1 MKCPKCGYPVLPKF
15 TKCPHCGESLI
26 KEDNN
31 TNLPD
36 ANDFSIV
43 KGRAIW
49 NVQKGEIAHLIK
61 ETELIN
67 TDGLKGVI
75 VQEGCSAI
83 VFMNGIITSIMQAG
97 IYSFPTKEPTS
108 AIRPVVPSEP
118 KVEDKP
124 NDLTGFTNGASA
136 IGRGIRNFLFGK
148 KKDENPEQHVKRV
161 ERTKEKISKL
171 PDLKTCRIYIVSNRL
186 FNLFFD
192 LQVDEE
198 GNYDFAPFV
207 IATKTV
213 DAKIALSLQMQV
225 TNMNEFVGNYL
236 TDQQSVST
244 VLFQQQL
251 RTCVKNTL
259 TQLLRNLDYQQD
271 GLPEPIVNNL
281 KNRIKS
287 ACNEQLYGIEVNK
300 VLDIT
305 DESEDFN
312 RFRSAEHDLFVN
324 EKELDYLT
332 RSNEFRNRIEQ
343 EKNKQEANQ
352 AANAESLRQ
361 TLQSINKDKLLSE
374 DEMEQFV
381 MMMDSQKRLREAK
394 TKQEEYEALS
404 DMKKSRLVK
413 EEDIAALENVL
424 AQNKVSRDSIVDLM
438 RAQAEQDLALNK
450 QIAEFKL
457 SDNKKDHD
465 IANELKD
472 ALHKGKLAS
481 TQLDTKRIIDAY
493 QDERRKKED
502 DYTFAQQQRKDDYQF
517 QQEQKL
523 EDSSFNRQKRQNDW
537 EFSNQQRQS
546 DWEFNNQQRQQDADF
561 KSRVQNEDYDFQK
574 QQRQQD
580 ADFKSRVQNED
591 YDFQKQQRQQD
602 ADFKSRVQN
611 EDYDF
616 QKQQRQQDADF
627 KSRVQNEDYD
637 FQKQQRQQDAD
648 FKSRVQNE
656 DYDFQKQQRQ
666 QDADFKSRV
675 QNEDYDFQKQ
685 QRQDD
690 REFNNQQ
697 RQSDWEFNNQQRQQD
712 ADFKSR
718 VQNEDYDFQKQQRQD
733 NRDFLKQ
740 QRDFQGKVQNDDYE
754 FLKKQR
760 LDEHQFEQDKRKFQ
774 SRVQNEDYD
783 FQKMQREQALKE
795 EQNQAD
801 FMRQRQNKFDDLDVL
816 ERKAAIAQRNMKAMK
831 EAELAE
837 LQEKNRSAETM
848 QSMNLN
854 VEMNRDNLFA
864 NMTAEQIRAAQLS
877 HLSSDAQ
884 AEMAKSYSSE
894 KENELRAQQQAEQKA
909 LYEQMMQN
917 QMAQN
922 SQNQEMMMKMAQMMQ
937 QGMTGMGQQQ
947 MAAQQQRYDD
957 QVAMKQEYRENAMR
971 QQQRTD
977 HTQDSALD
985 NIGRVSTAAAS
996 NMNAYGGRNQQYQQ
1010 PSQPQQPAART
1021 RTCPSCGAEIDADET
1036 FCPECGSRV

>member
-67 TDGLKGVI
+67 TDSLKGVI

-97 IYSFPTKEPTS
+97 IYSFPTKEPTPT
-108 AIRPVVPSEP
+108 IRSVVPSEP
-118 KVEDKP
+118 KVEDEP
-124 NDLTGFTNGASA
+124 NDFTGFGNGASA
-136 IGRGIRNFLFGK
+136 IGRGIRNFLFSK
-148 KKDENPEQHVKRV
+148 KKDEKPEQHEKRV
-161 ERTKEKISKL
+161 DRTKEKINKL

-251 RTCVKNTL
+251 RTCVKSTL
-259 TQLLRNLDYQQD
+259 TQLLRNLDYQQE
-271 GLPEPIVNNL
+271 GLPEPIINNL

-287 ACNEQLYGIEVNK
+287 ACNEQLYGIEVTK

-312 RFRSAEHDLFVN
+312 RFRSTEHDLFVN

-332 RSNEFRNRIEQ
+332 RSNEFRNRLEQ
-343 EKNKQEANQ
+343 EKNKQETNQ

-493 QDERRKKED
+493 QDERRKMED

-574 QQRQQD
+574 QQRQD
-580 ADFKSRVQNED
+580 E
-591 YDFQKQQRQQD
+591 
-602 ADFKSRVQN
+602 
-611 EDYDF
+611 
-616 QKQQRQQDADF
+616 
-627 KSRVQNEDYD
+627 
-637 FQKQQRQQDAD
+637 
-648 FKSRVQNE
+648 
-656 DYDFQKQQRQ
+656 
-666 QDADFKSRV
+666 
-675 QNEDYDFQKQ
+675 
-685 QRQDD
+685 

-733 NRDFLKQ
+733 ERDFLKQ

-848 QSMNLN
+848 QSMKLN

-877 HLSSDAQ
+877 HLSSEAQ

-937 QGMTGMGQQQ
+937 QGMMGMGQQQ

-1021 RTCPSCGAEIDADET
+1021 KTCPSCGAEIDADET

>member
-97 IYSFPTKEPTS
+97 IYSFPTKEPTP

-124 NDLTGFTNGASA
+124 NDFTGFANGASA

-171 PDLKTCRIYIVSNRL
+171 PDFKTCRIYIVSNRL

-213 DAKIALSLQMQV
+213 DAKIAVSLQMQV
-225 TNMNEFVGNYL
+225 TNMNEFVDNYL

-251 RTCVKNTL
+251 RTCIKSTL
-259 TQLLRNLDYQQD
+259 AQLLRNLDYQQD

-287 ACNEQLYGIEVNK
+287 ACNEQLYGIEVTK

-332 RSNEFRNRIEQ
+332 RSNEFRNRLEQ

-413 EEDIAALENVL
+413 EEDIATLENVL

-616 QKQQRQQDADF
+616 QKQQRQD
-627 KSRVQNEDYD
+627 E
-637 FQKQQRQQDAD
+637 
-648 FKSRVQNE
+648 
-656 DYDFQKQQRQ
+656 
-666 QDADFKSRV
+666 
-675 QNEDYDFQKQ
+675 
-685 QRQDD
+685 
-690 REFNNQQ
+690 
-697 RQSDWEFNNQQRQQD
+697 
-712 ADFKSR
+712 
-718 VQNEDYDFQKQQRQD
+718 
-733 NRDFLKQ
+733 RDFLKQ

-877 HLSSDAQ
+877 HLSSEAQ

-937 QGMTGMGQQQ
+937 QGMMGMGQQQ

-1021 RTCPSCGAEIDADET
+1021 KTCPSCGAEIDADET

>member
-97 IYSFPTKEPTS
+97 IYSFPTKEPTP

-124 NDLTGFTNGASA
+124 NDFTGFANGASA

-171 PDLKTCRIYIVSNRL
+171 PDFKTCRIYIVSNRL

-213 DAKIALSLQMQV
+213 DAKIAISLQMQV
-225 TNMNEFVGNYL
+225 TNMNEFVDNYL
-236 TDQQSVST
+236 TDQQSVNT

-251 RTCVKNTL
+251 RTCIKSTL
-259 TQLLRNLDYQQD
+259 AQLLRNLDYQQD

-287 ACNEQLYGIEVNK
+287 ACNEQLYGIEVTK

-332 RSNEFRNRIEQ
+332 RSNEFRNRLEQ

-616 QKQQRQQDADF
+616 QKQQRQD
-627 KSRVQNEDYD
+627 E
-637 FQKQQRQQDAD
+637 
-648 FKSRVQNE
+648 
-656 DYDFQKQQRQ
+656 
-666 QDADFKSRV
+666 
-675 QNEDYDFQKQ
+675 
-685 QRQDD
+685 
-690 REFNNQQ
+690 
-697 RQSDWEFNNQQRQQD
+697 
-712 ADFKSR
+712 
-718 VQNEDYDFQKQQRQD
+718 
-733 NRDFLKQ
+733 RDFLKQ

-877 HLSSDAQ
+877 HLSSEAQ

-937 QGMTGMGQQQ
+937 QGMMGMGQQQ

-1021 RTCPSCGAEIDADET
+1021 KTCPSCGAEIDADET

>member
-1 MKCPKCGYPVLPKF
+1 MKCPICGYPVLPKF
-15 TKCPHCGESLI
+15 TKCPHCGESLV

-75 VQEGCSAI
+75 VQEGCTAI

-97 IYSFPTKEPTS
+97 IYSFPTKEPTP

-118 KVEDKP
+118 KAGDRT
-124 NDLTGFTNGASA
+124 NDFTGFANGESA

-148 KKDENPEQHVKRV
+148 KKDEKPEQHEKRV
-161 ERTKEKISKL
+161 EHTKEKINKL

-244 VLFQQQL
+244 ILFQQQL
-251 RTCVKNTL
+251 RTCIKSTL

-271 GLPEPIVNNL
+271 GLPEPIINNL

-287 ACNEQLYGIEVNK
+287 ACNEQLYGIEVTK

-574 QQRQQD
+574 QQRQD
-580 ADFKSRVQNED
+580 E
-591 YDFQKQQRQQD
+591 
-602 ADFKSRVQN
+602 
-611 EDYDF
+611 
-616 QKQQRQQDADF
+616 
-627 KSRVQNEDYD
+627 
-637 FQKQQRQQDAD
+637 
-648 FKSRVQNE
+648 
-656 DYDFQKQQRQ
+656 
-666 QDADFKSRV
+666 
-675 QNEDYDFQKQ
+675 
-685 QRQDD
+685 
-690 REFNNQQ
+690 
-697 RQSDWEFNNQQRQQD
+697 
-712 ADFKSR
+712 
-718 VQNEDYDFQKQQRQD
+718 
-733 NRDFLKQ
+733 RDFLKQ

-937 QGMTGMGQQQ
+937 QGMMGMGQQQ

-957 QVAMKQEYRENAMR
+957 QVAMKQEYHENAMR

-1021 RTCPSCGAEIDADET
+1021 KTCPSCGAEIDADET

>member
-31 TNLPD
+31 TNLHD
-36 ANDFSIV
+36 TNDFSIV
-43 KGRAIW
+43 NGRAIW

-75 VQEGCSAI
+75 VQEGCTAI
-83 VFMNGIITSIMQAG
+83 VFMNGIITSIMQADV
-97 IYSFPTKEPTS
+97 YTFSENETS
-108 AIRPVVPSEP
+108 PSARSGDVNIAKTENQTALS
-118 KVEDKP
+118 K
-124 NDLTGFTNGASA
+124 GFLSEASA
-136 IGRGIRNFLFGK
+136 LGRGISKFIFGK
-148 KKDENPEQHVKRV
+148 KKEEKTEQHEKRV
-161 ERTKEKISKL
+161 ERTKEKINKL

-251 RTCVKNTL
+251 RTCVKSTL
-259 TQLLRNLDYQQD
+259 TQLLRNLDYQQE
-271 GLPEPIVNNL
+271 GLPEPIINNL

-287 ACNEQLYGIEVNK
+287 ACNEQLYGIEVTK

-312 RFRSAEHDLFVN
+312 RFRSTEHDLFVN

-332 RSNEFRNRIEQ
+332 RSNEFRNRLEQ
-343 EKNKQEANQ
+343 EKNKQETNQ

-493 QDERRKKED
+493 QDERRKMED

-523 EDSSFNRQKRQNDW
+523 EDSSFNRQKRQSDW

-591 YDFQKQQRQQD
+591 YDFQKQQRQD
-602 ADFKSRVQN
+602 
-611 EDYDF
+611 E
-616 QKQQRQQDADF
+616 
-627 KSRVQNEDYD
+627 
-637 FQKQQRQQDAD
+637 
-648 FKSRVQNE
+648 
-656 DYDFQKQQRQ
+656 
-666 QDADFKSRV
+666 
-675 QNEDYDFQKQ
+675 
-685 QRQDD
+685 
-690 REFNNQQ
+690 
-697 RQSDWEFNNQQRQQD
+697 
-712 ADFKSR
+712 
-718 VQNEDYDFQKQQRQD
+718 
-733 NRDFLKQ
+733 RDFLKQ
-740 QRDFQGKVQNDDYE
+740 QRDFQRKVQNEDYE

-801 FMRQRQNKFDDLDVL
+801 FMRQRQNKFDDLDAL

-937 QGMTGMGQQQ
+937 QGMMGMGQQQ

-1021 RTCPSCGAEIDADET
+1021 KTCPSCGAEIDADET

>member
-75 VQEGCSAI
+75 VQEGCTAI

-97 IYSFPTKEPTS
+97 IYSFPTKEPTP

-118 KVEDKP
+118 KAGDRT
-124 NDLTGFTNGASA
+124 NDFTGFANGESA

-148 KKDENPEQHVKRV
+148 KKDEKPEQHEKRV
-161 ERTKEKISKL
+161 ERTKEKINKL

-251 RTCVKNTL
+251 RTCIKSTL

-271 GLPEPIVNNL
+271 GLPEPIINNL

-287 ACNEQLYGIEVNK
+287 ACNEQLYGIEVTK

-332 RSNEFRNRIEQ
+332 RSNEFRNRLEQ

-580 ADFKSRVQNED
+580 ADFN
-591 YDFQKQQRQQD
+591 
-602 ADFKSRVQN
+602 
-611 EDYDF
+611 
-616 QKQQRQQDADF
+616 
-627 KSRVQNEDYD
+627 
-637 FQKQQRQQDAD
+637 
-648 FKSRVQNE
+648 
-656 DYDFQKQQRQ
+656 
-666 QDADFKSRV
+666 SRV

-733 NRDFLKQ
+733 ERDFLKQ

-877 HLSSDAQ
+877 HLSSEAQ

-937 QGMTGMGQQQ
+937 QGMMGMGQQQ

-1021 RTCPSCGAEIDADET
+1021 KTCPSCGAEIDADET

>member
-97 IYSFPTKEPTS
+97 IYSFPTKEPTP

-124 NDLTGFTNGASA
+124 NDFTGFANGASA

-171 PDLKTCRIYIVSNRL
+171 PDFKTCRIYIVSNRL

-213 DAKIALSLQMQV
+213 DAKIAISLQMQV
-225 TNMNEFVGNYL
+225 TNMNEFVDNYL

-287 ACNEQLYGIEVNK
+287 ACNEQLYGIEVTK

-332 RSNEFRNRIEQ
+332 RSNEFRNRLEQ

-413 EEDIAALENVL
+413 EEDIATLENVL

-472 ALHKGKLAS
+472 ALHKDKLAS

-574 QQRQQD
+574 QQRQD
-580 ADFKSRVQNED
+580 E
-591 YDFQKQQRQQD
+591 
-602 ADFKSRVQN
+602 
-611 EDYDF
+611 
-616 QKQQRQQDADF
+616 
-627 KSRVQNEDYD
+627 
-637 FQKQQRQQDAD
+637 
-648 FKSRVQNE
+648 
-656 DYDFQKQQRQ
+656 
-666 QDADFKSRV
+666 
-675 QNEDYDFQKQ
+675 
-685 QRQDD
+685 
-690 REFNNQQ
+690 
-697 RQSDWEFNNQQRQQD
+697 
-712 ADFKSR
+712 
-718 VQNEDYDFQKQQRQD
+718 
-733 NRDFLKQ
+733 RDFLKQ

-877 HLSSDAQ
+877 HLSSEAQ

-937 QGMTGMGQQQ
+937 QGMMGMGQQQ

-1021 RTCPSCGAEIDADET
+1021 KTCPSCGAEIDADET

>member
-67 TDGLKGVI
+67 TDSLKGVI

-97 IYSFPTKEPTS
+97 IYSFPTKEPTP
-108 AIRPVVPSEP
+108 AIRSVVPSEP
-118 KVEDKP
+118 KVEDEP
-124 NDLTGFTNGASA
+124 NDFTGFGNGASA
-136 IGRGIRNFLFGK
+136 IGRGIRNFLFSK
-148 KKDENPEQHVKRV
+148 KKDEKPEQHEKRV
-161 ERTKEKISKL
+161 DRTKEKINKL

-213 DAKIALSLQMQV
+213 DAKIAVSLQMQV

-251 RTCVKNTL
+251 RTCIKSTL

-287 ACNEQLYGIEVNK
+287 ACNEQLYGIEVTK

-465 IANELKD
+465 RANELKD

-537 EFSNQQRQS
+537 EFSNQQRQ
-546 DWEFNNQQRQQDADF
+546 QDADF
-561 KSRVQNEDYDFQK
+561 KSRVQNEDYDFQM
-574 QQRQQD
+574 
-580 ADFKSRVQNED
+580 
-591 YDFQKQQRQQD
+591 
-602 ADFKSRVQN
+602 
-611 EDYDF
+611 
-616 QKQQRQQDADF
+616 
-627 KSRVQNEDYD
+627 
-637 FQKQQRQQDAD
+637 
-648 FKSRVQNE
+648 
-656 DYDFQKQQRQ
+656 QQRQ

-685 QRQDD
+685 QRQD
-690 REFNNQQ
+690 E
-697 RQSDWEFNNQQRQQD
+697 
-712 ADFKSR
+712 
-718 VQNEDYDFQKQQRQD
+718 
-733 NRDFLKQ
+733 RDFLKQ

-877 HLSSDAQ
+877 HLSSEAQ

-937 QGMTGMGQQQ
+937 QGMMGMGQQQ

-1021 RTCPSCGAEIDADET
+1021 KTCPSCGAEIDADET

>member
-15 TKCPHCGESLI
+15 TKCPHCGESLS

-43 KGRAIW
+43 NGRAIW

-67 TDGLKGVI
+67 TDGLKGVF
-75 VQEGCSAI
+75 VQEGCTAI
-83 VFMNGIITSIMQAG
+83 VFMNGTITSIMQADV
-97 IYSFPTKEPTS
+97 YTFSENETS
-108 AIRPVVPSEP
+108 PSAKP
-118 KVEDKP
+118 GDVNIDKTE
-124 NDLTGFTNGASA
+124 NQTALSKGFLSEASA
-136 IGRGIRNFLFGK
+136 LGRGISKFIFGK
-148 KKDENPEQHVKRV
+148 KKEEKTEQHAKRV
-161 ERTKEKISKL
+161 ERTKEKINKL

-287 ACNEQLYGIEVNK
+287 ACNEQLYGIEVTK

-312 RFRSAEHDLFVN
+312 RFRSAERDLFVN

-332 RSNEFRNRIEQ
+332 RSNEFRNRLEQ

-404 DMKKSRLVK
+404 DIKKSRLVK

-580 ADFKSRVQNED
+580 ADFKSRVQSED
-591 YDFQKQQRQQD
+591 YDFQKKQRQQD

-616 QKQQRQQDADF
+616 QK
-627 KSRVQNEDYD
+627 K
-637 FQKQQRQQDAD
+637 
-648 FKSRVQNE
+648 
-656 DYDFQKQQRQ
+656 
-666 QDADFKSRV
+666 
-675 QNEDYDFQKQ
+675 

-733 NRDFLKQ
+733 DRDFLKQ

>member
-1 MKCPKCGYPVLPKF
+1 MKCPICGYPVLPKF
-15 TKCPHCGESLI
+15 TKCPHCGESLV

-75 VQEGCSAI
+75 VQEGCTAI

-97 IYSFPTKEPTS
+97 IYSFPTKEPTP

-118 KVEDKP
+118 KAGDRT
-124 NDLTGFTNGASA
+124 NDFTGFANGESA

-148 KKDENPEQHVKRV
+148 KKDEKPEQHEKRV
-161 ERTKEKISKL
+161 ERTKEKINKL

-251 RTCVKNTL
+251 RTCIKSTL

-271 GLPEPIVNNL
+271 GLPEPIINNL

-287 ACNEQLYGIEVNK
+287 ACNEQLYGIEVTK

-537 EFSNQQRQS
+537 EFSNQQRQ
-546 DWEFNNQQRQQDADF
+546 QDADF
-561 KSRVQNEDYDFQK
+561 KSRVQNEDYDFQM
-574 QQRQQD
+574 
-580 ADFKSRVQNED
+580 
-591 YDFQKQQRQQD
+591 
-602 ADFKSRVQN
+602 
-611 EDYDF
+611 
-616 QKQQRQQDADF
+616 
-627 KSRVQNEDYD
+627 
-637 FQKQQRQQDAD
+637 
-648 FKSRVQNE
+648 
-656 DYDFQKQQRQ
+656 
-666 QDADFKSRV
+666 
-675 QNEDYDFQKQ
+675 
-685 QRQDD
+685 
-690 REFNNQQ
+690 
-697 RQSDWEFNNQQRQQD
+697 QQRQQD

-848 QSMNLN
+848 QSMNFN

-877 HLSSDAQ
+877 HLSSEAQ

-937 QGMTGMGQQQ
+937 QGMMGMGQQQ

-1010 PSQPQQPAART
+1010 PFQPQQPTART
-1021 RTCPSCGAEIDADET
+1021 KTCPSCGAEIDADET

>member
-75 VQEGCSAI
+75 VQEGCTAI

-97 IYSFPTKEPTS
+97 IYSFPTKEPTP
-108 AIRPVVPSEP
+108 AIKPVVPSEP
-118 KVEDKP
+118 KAGEKT
-124 NDLTGFTNGASA
+124 NDFTGFVNGASA

-148 KKDENPEQHVKRV
+148 KKDEKPEQHEKRV
-161 ERTKEKISKL
+161 ERTKEKINKL

-225 TNMNEFVGNYL
+225 TNMNEFVDNYL

-251 RTCVKNTL
+251 RTCIKSTL
-259 TQLLRNLDYQQD
+259 AQLLRNLDYQQD

-287 ACNEQLYGIEVNK
+287 ACNEQLYGIEVTK

-332 RSNEFRNRIEQ
+332 RSNEFRNRLEQ

-637 FQKQQRQQDAD
+637 FQKQQRQD
-648 FKSRVQNE
+648 E
-656 DYDFQKQQRQ
+656 
-666 QDADFKSRV
+666 
-675 QNEDYDFQKQ
+675 
-685 QRQDD
+685 
-690 REFNNQQ
+690 
-697 RQSDWEFNNQQRQQD
+697 
-712 ADFKSR
+712 
-718 VQNEDYDFQKQQRQD
+718 
-733 NRDFLKQ
+733 RDFLKQ

-877 HLSSDAQ
+877 HLSSEAQ

-937 QGMTGMGQQQ
+937 QGMMGMGQQQ

-1021 RTCPSCGAEIDADET
+1021 KTCPSCGAEIDADET

>member
-67 TDGLKGVI
+67 TDSLKGVI

-97 IYSFPTKEPTS
+97 IYSFPTKEPTPT
-108 AIRPVVPSEP
+108 IRSVVPSEP
-118 KVEDKP
+118 KVEDEP
-124 NDLTGFTNGASA
+124 NDFTGFGNGASA
-136 IGRGIRNFLFGK
+136 IGRGIRNFLFSK
-148 KKDENPEQHVKRV
+148 KKDEKPEQHEKRV
-161 ERTKEKISKL
+161 DRTKEKINKL

-244 VLFQQQL
+244 ILFQQQL
-251 RTCVKNTL
+251 RTCIKSTL

-271 GLPEPIVNNL
+271 GLPEPIINNL

-287 ACNEQLYGIEVNK
+287 ACNEQLYGIEVTK

-438 RAQAEQDLALNK
+438 RVQAEQDLALNK

-457 SDNKKDHD
+457 SDNKKYHD

-537 EFSNQQRQS
+537 EFS
-546 DWEFNNQQRQQDADF
+546 
-561 KSRVQNEDYDFQK
+561 
-574 QQRQQD
+574 
-580 ADFKSRVQNED
+580 
-591 YDFQKQQRQQD
+591 
-602 ADFKSRVQN
+602 
-611 EDYDF
+611 
-616 QKQQRQQDADF
+616 
-627 KSRVQNEDYD
+627 
-637 FQKQQRQQDAD
+637 
-648 FKSRVQNE
+648 
-656 DYDFQKQQRQ
+656 
-666 QDADFKSRV
+666 
-675 QNEDYDFQKQ
+675 
-685 QRQDD
+685 
-690 REFNNQQ
+690 
-697 RQSDWEFNNQQRQQD
+697 NQQRQQD

-937 QGMTGMGQQQ
+937 QGMMGMGQQQ

-1021 RTCPSCGAEIDADET
+1021 KTCPSCGAEIDADET

>member
-1 MKCPKCGYPVLPKF
+1 MKCPICGYPVLPKF
-15 TKCPHCGESLI
+15 TKCPHCGESLV

-67 TDGLKGVI
+67 TDSLKGVI

-97 IYSFPTKEPTS
+97 IYSFPTKEPTPT
-108 AIRPVVPSEP
+108 IRSVVPSEP
-118 KVEDKP
+118 KVEDEP
-124 NDLTGFTNGASA
+124 NDFTGFGNGASA

-148 KKDENPEQHVKRV
+148 KKDEKPEQHEKRV
-161 ERTKEKISKL
+161 ERTKEKINKL

-198 GNYDFAPFV
+198 GNYDFASFV

-251 RTCVKNTL
+251 RTCIKSTL
-259 TQLLRNLDYQQD
+259 TQLLRNLEYQQD
-271 GLPEPIVNNL
+271 GLPEPIINNL

-287 ACNEQLYGIEVNK
+287 ACNEQLYGIEVTK

-546 DWEFNNQQRQQDADF
+546 DWEFNNL
-561 KSRVQNEDYDFQK
+561 
-574 QQRQQD
+574 
-580 ADFKSRVQNED
+580 
-591 YDFQKQQRQQD
+591 
-602 ADFKSRVQN
+602 
-611 EDYDF
+611 
-616 QKQQRQQDADF
+616 
-627 KSRVQNEDYD
+627 
-637 FQKQQRQQDAD
+637 
-648 FKSRVQNE
+648 
-656 DYDFQKQQRQ
+656 QRQ

-733 NRDFLKQ
+733 ERDFLKQ

-937 QGMTGMGQQQ
+937 QGMMGMGQQQ

-1021 RTCPSCGAEIDADET
+1021 KTCPSCGAEIDADET

>member
-97 IYSFPTKEPTS
+97 IYSFPTKEPTP

-124 NDLTGFTNGASA
+124 NDFTGFANGASA
-136 IGRGIRNFLFGK
+136 IGRGIRNFLFSK
-148 KKDENPEQHVKRV
+148 KKDEKPEQHEKRV
-161 ERTKEKISKL
+161 DRTKEKINKL

-213 DAKIALSLQMQV
+213 DAKIAVSLQMQV

-251 RTCVKNTL
+251 RTCIKSTL

-287 ACNEQLYGIEVNK
+287 ACNEQLYGIEVTK

-332 RSNEFRNRIEQ
+332 RTNEFRNRIEQ

-546 DWEFNNQQRQQDADF
+546 DWEFNNQQR
-561 KSRVQNEDYDFQK
+561 K
-574 QQRQQD
+574 
-580 ADFKSRVQNED
+580 
-591 YDFQKQQRQQD
+591 
-602 ADFKSRVQN
+602 
-611 EDYDF
+611 
-616 QKQQRQQDADF
+616 
-627 KSRVQNEDYD
+627 
-637 FQKQQRQQDAD
+637 
-648 FKSRVQNE
+648 
-656 DYDFQKQQRQ
+656 

-685 QRQDD
+685 QRQD
-690 REFNNQQ
+690 E
-697 RQSDWEFNNQQRQQD
+697 
-712 ADFKSR
+712 
-718 VQNEDYDFQKQQRQD
+718 
-733 NRDFLKQ
+733 RDFLKQ

-877 HLSSDAQ
+877 HLSSEAQ

-937 QGMTGMGQQQ
+937 QGMMGMGQQQ

-996 NMNAYGGRNQQYQQ
+996 NMNAYGGRKQQYQQ

-1021 RTCPSCGAEIDADET
+1021 KTCPSCGAEIDADET

>member
-75 VQEGCSAI
+75 VQEGCTAI

-97 IYSFPTKEPTS
+97 IYSFPTKEPTP
-108 AIRPVVPSEP
+108 AIKPVVPSEP
-118 KVEDKP
+118 KAGEKT
-124 NDLTGFTNGASA
+124 NDFTGFVNGASA

-148 KKDENPEQHVKRV
+148 KKDEKPEQHEKRV
-161 ERTKEKISKL
+161 ERTKEKINKL

-287 ACNEQLYGIEVNK
+287 ACNEQLYGIEVTK

-332 RSNEFRNRIEQ
+332 RSNEFRNRLEQ

-637 FQKQQRQQDAD
+637 FQKQQRQD
-648 FKSRVQNE
+648 E
-656 DYDFQKQQRQ
+656 
-666 QDADFKSRV
+666 
-675 QNEDYDFQKQ
+675 
-685 QRQDD
+685 
-690 REFNNQQ
+690 
-697 RQSDWEFNNQQRQQD
+697 
-712 ADFKSR
+712 
-718 VQNEDYDFQKQQRQD
+718 
-733 NRDFLKQ
+733 RDFLKQ

-877 HLSSDAQ
+877 HLSSEAQ

-937 QGMTGMGQQQ
+937 QGMMGMGQQQ

-1021 RTCPSCGAEIDADET
+1021 KTCPSCGAEIDADET

>member
-75 VQEGCSAI
+75 VQEGCTAI

-97 IYSFPTKEPTS
+97 IYSFPTKEPTP
-108 AIRPVVPSEP
+108 AIKPVVPSEP
-118 KVEDKP
+118 KAGEKT
-124 NDLTGFTNGASA
+124 NDFTGFVNGASA

-148 KKDENPEQHVKRV
+148 KKDEKPEQHEKRV
-161 ERTKEKISKL
+161 ERTKEKINKL

-287 ACNEQLYGIEVNK
+287 ACNEQLYGIEVTK

-312 RFRSAEHDLFVN
+312 RFRSAERDLFVN

-332 RSNEFRNRIEQ
+332 RSNEFRNRLEQ

-361 TLQSINKDKLLSE
+361 TLKSINKDKLLSE

-616 QKQQRQQDADF
+616 QKQQRQD
-627 KSRVQNEDYD
+627 E
-637 FQKQQRQQDAD
+637 
-648 FKSRVQNE
+648 
-656 DYDFQKQQRQ
+656 
-666 QDADFKSRV
+666 
-675 QNEDYDFQKQ
+675 
-685 QRQDD
+685 
-690 REFNNQQ
+690 
-697 RQSDWEFNNQQRQQD
+697 
-712 ADFKSR
+712 
-718 VQNEDYDFQKQQRQD
+718 
-733 NRDFLKQ
+733 RDFLKQ

-877 HLSSDAQ
+877 HLSSEAQ

-937 QGMTGMGQQQ
+937 QGMMGMGQQQ

-1021 RTCPSCGAEIDADET
+1021 KTCPSCGAEIDADET

>member
-1 MKCPKCGYPVLPKF
+1 MKCPICGYPVLPKF
-15 TKCPHCGESLI
+15 TKCPHCGESLV

-97 IYSFPTKEPTS
+97 IYSFPTKEPTP

-124 NDLTGFTNGASA
+124 NDFTGFANGASA

-171 PDLKTCRIYIVSNRL
+171 PDFKTCRIYIVSNRL

-225 TNMNEFVGNYL
+225 TNMNEFVDNYL

-251 RTCVKNTL
+251 RTCIKSTL
-259 TQLLRNLDYQQD
+259 AQLLRNLDYQQD

-287 ACNEQLYGIEVNK
+287 ACNEQLYGIEVTK

-332 RSNEFRNRIEQ
+332 RSNEFRNRLEQ

-574 QQRQQD
+574 QQRQD
-580 ADFKSRVQNED
+580 E
-591 YDFQKQQRQQD
+591 
-602 ADFKSRVQN
+602 
-611 EDYDF
+611 
-616 QKQQRQQDADF
+616 
-627 KSRVQNEDYD
+627 
-637 FQKQQRQQDAD
+637 
-648 FKSRVQNE
+648 
-656 DYDFQKQQRQ
+656 
-666 QDADFKSRV
+666 
-675 QNEDYDFQKQ
+675 
-685 QRQDD
+685 
-690 REFNNQQ
+690 
-697 RQSDWEFNNQQRQQD
+697 
-712 ADFKSR
+712 
-718 VQNEDYDFQKQQRQD
+718 
-733 NRDFLKQ
+733 RDFLKQ

-877 HLSSDAQ
+877 HLSSEAQ

-937 QGMTGMGQQQ
+937 QGMMGMGQQQ

-1021 RTCPSCGAEIDADET
+1021 KTCPSCGAEIDADET

>member
-75 VQEGCSAI
+75 VQEGCTAI

-97 IYSFPTKEPTS
+97 IYSFPTKEPTP
-108 AIRPVVPSEP
+108 AIKPVVPSEP
-118 KVEDKP
+118 KAGEKT
-124 NDLTGFTNGASA
+124 NDFTGFVNGASA

-148 KKDENPEQHVKRV
+148 KKDEKPEQHEKRV
-161 ERTKEKISKL
+161 ERTKEKINKL

-213 DAKIALSLQMQV
+213 DAKIAVSLQMQV
-225 TNMNEFVGNYL
+225 TNMNEFVDNYL

-251 RTCVKNTL
+251 RTCIKSTL
-259 TQLLRNLDYQQD
+259 AQLLRNLDYQQD

-287 ACNEQLYGIEVNK
+287 ACNEQLYGIEVTK

-332 RSNEFRNRIEQ
+332 RSNEFRNRLEQ

-591 YDFQKQQRQQD
+591 YDFQKQQRQD
-602 ADFKSRVQN
+602 
-611 EDYDF
+611 E
-616 QKQQRQQDADF
+616 
-627 KSRVQNEDYD
+627 
-637 FQKQQRQQDAD
+637 
-648 FKSRVQNE
+648 
-656 DYDFQKQQRQ
+656 
-666 QDADFKSRV
+666 
-675 QNEDYDFQKQ
+675 
-685 QRQDD
+685 
-690 REFNNQQ
+690 
-697 RQSDWEFNNQQRQQD
+697 
-712 ADFKSR
+712 
-718 VQNEDYDFQKQQRQD
+718 
-733 NRDFLKQ
+733 RDFLKQ

-877 HLSSDAQ
+877 HLSSEAQ

-937 QGMTGMGQQQ
+937 QGMMGMGQQQ

-1021 RTCPSCGAEIDADET
+1021 KTCPSCGAEIDADET

>member
-75 VQEGCSAI
+75 VQEGCTAI

-97 IYSFPTKEPTS
+97 IYSFPTKEPTP
-108 AIRPVVPSEP
+108 AIKPVVPSEP
-118 KVEDKP
+118 KAGEKT
-124 NDLTGFTNGASA
+124 NDFTGFVNGASA

-148 KKDENPEQHVKRV
+148 KKDEKPEQHEKRV
-161 ERTKEKISKL
+161 ERTKEKINKL

-287 ACNEQLYGIEVNK
+287 ACNEQLYGIEVTK

-332 RSNEFRNRIEQ
+332 RSNEFRNRLEQ

-616 QKQQRQQDADF
+616 QKQQRQD
-627 KSRVQNEDYD
+627 E
-637 FQKQQRQQDAD
+637 
-648 FKSRVQNE
+648 
-656 DYDFQKQQRQ
+656 
-666 QDADFKSRV
+666 
-675 QNEDYDFQKQ
+675 
-685 QRQDD
+685 
-690 REFNNQQ
+690 
-697 RQSDWEFNNQQRQQD
+697 
-712 ADFKSR
+712 
-718 VQNEDYDFQKQQRQD
+718 
-733 NRDFLKQ
+733 RDFLKQ

-877 HLSSDAQ
+877 HLSSEAQ

-937 QGMTGMGQQQ
+937 QGMMGMGQQQ

-1021 RTCPSCGAEIDADET
+1021 KTCPSCGAEIDADET

>member
-1 MKCPKCGYPVLPKF
+1 
-15 TKCPHCGESLI
+15 
-26 KEDNN
+26 
-31 TNLPD
+31 
-36 ANDFSIV
+36 
-43 KGRAIW
+43 
-49 NVQKGEIAHLIK
+49 
-61 ETELIN
+61 
-67 TDGLKGVI
+67 
-75 VQEGCSAI
+75 
-83 VFMNGIITSIMQAG
+83 MNGIITSIMQAG
-97 IYSFPTKEPTS
+97 IYSFPTKEPTP

-124 NDLTGFTNGASA
+124 NDFTGFANGASA
-136 IGRGIRNFLFGK
+136 IGRGIRNFLFSK
-148 KKDENPEQHVKRV
+148 KKDEKPEQHEKRV
-161 ERTKEKISKL
+161 DRTKEKINKL

-213 DAKIALSLQMQV
+213 DAKIAVSLQMQV

-251 RTCVKNTL
+251 RTCIKSTL

-287 ACNEQLYGIEVNK
+287 ACNEQLYGIEVTK

-332 RSNEFRNRIEQ
+332 RTNEFRNRIEQ

-574 QQRQQD
+574 QQRQD
-580 ADFKSRVQNED
+580 E
-591 YDFQKQQRQQD
+591 
-602 ADFKSRVQN
+602 
-611 EDYDF
+611 
-616 QKQQRQQDADF
+616 
-627 KSRVQNEDYD
+627 
-637 FQKQQRQQDAD
+637 
-648 FKSRVQNE
+648 
-656 DYDFQKQQRQ
+656 
-666 QDADFKSRV
+666 
-675 QNEDYDFQKQ
+675 
-685 QRQDD
+685 
-690 REFNNQQ
+690 
-697 RQSDWEFNNQQRQQD
+697 
-712 ADFKSR
+712 
-718 VQNEDYDFQKQQRQD
+718 
-733 NRDFLKQ
+733 RDFLKQ

-937 QGMTGMGQQQ
+937 QGMMGMGQQQ

-1021 RTCPSCGAEIDADET
+1021 KTCPSCGAEIDADET

>member
-97 IYSFPTKEPTS
+97 IYSFPTKEPTP

-124 NDLTGFTNGASA
+124 NDFTGFANGASA

-171 PDLKTCRIYIVSNRL
+171 PDFKTCRIYIVSNRL

-213 DAKIALSLQMQV
+213 DAKIAISLQMQV
-225 TNMNEFVGNYL
+225 TNMNEFVDNYL

-251 RTCVKNTL
+251 RTCIKSTL
-259 TQLLRNLDYQQD
+259 AQLLRNLDYQQD

-287 ACNEQLYGIEVNK
+287 ACNEQLYGIEVTK

-332 RSNEFRNRIEQ
+332 RSNEFRNRLEQ

-637 FQKQQRQQDAD
+637 FQKQQRQD
-648 FKSRVQNE
+648 E
-656 DYDFQKQQRQ
+656 
-666 QDADFKSRV
+666 
-675 QNEDYDFQKQ
+675 
-685 QRQDD
+685 
-690 REFNNQQ
+690 
-697 RQSDWEFNNQQRQQD
+697 
-712 ADFKSR
+712 
-718 VQNEDYDFQKQQRQD
+718 
-733 NRDFLKQ
+733 RDFLKQ

-877 HLSSDAQ
+877 HLSSEAQ

-937 QGMTGMGQQQ
+937 QGMMGMGQQQ

-1021 RTCPSCGAEIDADET
+1021 KTCPSCGAEIDADET

>member
-97 IYSFPTKEPTS
+97 IYSFPTKEPTP

-124 NDLTGFTNGASA
+124 NDFTGFANGASA
-136 IGRGIRNFLFGK
+136 IGRGIRNFLFSK
-148 KKDENPEQHVKRV
+148 KKDEKPEQHEKRV
-161 ERTKEKISKL
+161 DRTKEKINKL

-213 DAKIALSLQMQV
+213 DAKIAVSLQMQV

-251 RTCVKNTL
+251 RTCIKSTL

-287 ACNEQLYGIEVNK
+287 ACNEQLYGIEVTK

-332 RSNEFRNRIEQ
+332 RTNEFRNRIEQ

-574 QQRQQD
+574 QQRQD
-580 ADFKSRVQNED
+580 E
-591 YDFQKQQRQQD
+591 
-602 ADFKSRVQN
+602 
-611 EDYDF
+611 
-616 QKQQRQQDADF
+616 
-627 KSRVQNEDYD
+627 
-637 FQKQQRQQDAD
+637 
-648 FKSRVQNE
+648 
-656 DYDFQKQQRQ
+656 
-666 QDADFKSRV
+666 
-675 QNEDYDFQKQ
+675 
-685 QRQDD
+685 
-690 REFNNQQ
+690 
-697 RQSDWEFNNQQRQQD
+697 
-712 ADFKSR
+712 
-718 VQNEDYDFQKQQRQD
+718 
-733 NRDFLKQ
+733 RDFLKQ

-816 ERKAAIAQRNMKAMK
+816 ERKATIAQRNMKAMK

-937 QGMTGMGQQQ
+937 QGMMGMGQQQ

-1021 RTCPSCGAEIDADET
+1021 KTCPSCGAEIDADET

>member
-75 VQEGCSAI
+75 VQEGCTAI

-97 IYSFPTKEPTS
+97 IYSFPTKEPTP
-108 AIRPVVPSEP
+108 AIKPVVPSEP
-118 KVEDKP
+118 KAGEKT
-124 NDLTGFTNGASA
+124 NDFTGFVNGASA

-148 KKDENPEQHVKRV
+148 KKDEKPEQHEKRV
-161 ERTKEKISKL
+161 ERTKEKINKL

-213 DAKIALSLQMQV
+213 DAKIAISLQMQV
-225 TNMNEFVGNYL
+225 TNMNEFVDNYL

-287 ACNEQLYGIEVNK
+287 ACNEQLYGIEVTK

-312 RFRSAEHDLFVN
+312 RFRSAERDLFVN

-332 RSNEFRNRIEQ
+332 RSNEFRNRLEQ

-637 FQKQQRQQDAD
+637 FQKQQRQD
-648 FKSRVQNE
+648 E
-656 DYDFQKQQRQ
+656 
-666 QDADFKSRV
+666 
-675 QNEDYDFQKQ
+675 
-685 QRQDD
+685 
-690 REFNNQQ
+690 
-697 RQSDWEFNNQQRQQD
+697 
-712 ADFKSR
+712 
-718 VQNEDYDFQKQQRQD
+718 
-733 NRDFLKQ
+733 RDFLKQ

-877 HLSSDAQ
+877 HLSSEAQ

-937 QGMTGMGQQQ
+937 QGMMGMGQQQ

-1021 RTCPSCGAEIDADET
+1021 KTCPSCGAEIDADET

>member
-75 VQEGCSAI
+75 VQEGCTAI

-97 IYSFPTKEPTS
+97 IYSFPTKEPTP
-108 AIRPVVPSEP
+108 AIKPVVPSEP
-118 KVEDKP
+118 KAGEKT
-124 NDLTGFTNGASA
+124 NDFTGFANGASA

-148 KKDENPEQHVKRV
+148 KKDEKPEQHEKRV
-161 ERTKEKISKL
+161 ERTKEKINKL

-287 ACNEQLYGIEVNK
+287 ACNEQLYGIEVTK

-602 ADFKSRVQN
+602 T
-611 EDYDF
+611 
-616 QKQQRQQDADF
+616 
-627 KSRVQNEDYD
+627 
-637 FQKQQRQQDAD
+637 D

-685 QRQDD
+685 QRQD
-690 REFNNQQ
+690 E
-697 RQSDWEFNNQQRQQD
+697 
-712 ADFKSR
+712 
-718 VQNEDYDFQKQQRQD
+718 
-733 NRDFLKQ
+733 RDFLKQ

-877 HLSSDAQ
+877 HLSSEAQ

-937 QGMTGMGQQQ
+937 QGMMGMGQQQ

-1021 RTCPSCGAEIDADET
+1021 KTCPSCGAEIDADET

>member
-31 TNLPD
+31 TNLHD
-36 ANDFSIV
+36 TNDFSIV
-43 KGRAIW
+43 NGRAIW

-75 VQEGCSAI
+75 VQEGCTAI
-83 VFMNGIITSIMQAG
+83 VFMNGIITSIMQADV
-97 IYSFPTKEPTS
+97 YTFSENETS
-108 AIRPVVPSEP
+108 PSARPGDVNIAKTENQTALSKGFLSE
-118 KVEDKP
+118 
-124 NDLTGFTNGASA
+124 ASA
-136 IGRGIRNFLFGK
+136 LGRGISKFIFGK
-148 KKDENPEQHVKRV
+148 KKEEKTEQHEKRV
-161 ERTKEKISKL
+161 ERTKEKINKL

-251 RTCVKNTL
+251 RTCVKSTL
-259 TQLLRNLDYQQD
+259 TQLLRNLDYQQE
-271 GLPEPIVNNL
+271 GLPEPIINNL

-287 ACNEQLYGIEVNK
+287 ACNEQLYGIEVTK

-312 RFRSAEHDLFVN
+312 RFRSTEHDLFVN

-332 RSNEFRNRIEQ
+332 RSNEFRNRLEQ
-343 EKNKQEANQ
+343 EKNKQETNQ

-493 QDERRKKED
+493 QDERRKMED

-523 EDSSFNRQKRQNDW
+523 EDSSFNRQKRQSDW

-591 YDFQKQQRQQD
+591 YDFQKQQRQD
-602 ADFKSRVQN
+602 
-611 EDYDF
+611 E
-616 QKQQRQQDADF
+616 
-627 KSRVQNEDYD
+627 
-637 FQKQQRQQDAD
+637 
-648 FKSRVQNE
+648 
-656 DYDFQKQQRQ
+656 
-666 QDADFKSRV
+666 
-675 QNEDYDFQKQ
+675 
-685 QRQDD
+685 
-690 REFNNQQ
+690 
-697 RQSDWEFNNQQRQQD
+697 
-712 ADFKSR
+712 
-718 VQNEDYDFQKQQRQD
+718 
-733 NRDFLKQ
+733 RDFLKQ
-740 QRDFQGKVQNDDYE
+740 QRDFQRKVQNEDYE

-801 FMRQRQNKFDDLDVL
+801 FMRQRQNKFDDLDAL

-937 QGMTGMGQQQ
+937 QGMMGMGQQQ

-985 NIGRVSTAAAS
+985 NIGRVSAAAAS

-1021 RTCPSCGAEIDADET
+1021 KTCPSCGAEIDADET

>member
-31 TNLPD
+31 TNLHD
-36 ANDFSIV
+36 TNDFSIV
-43 KGRAIW
+43 NGRAIW

-83 VFMNGIITSIMQAG
+83 VFMNGIITSIMQADV
-97 IYSFPTKEPTS
+97 YTFSENETS
-108 AIRPVVPSEP
+108 PSARPGDVNIAKTENQTALSKGFLSE
-118 KVEDKP
+118 
-124 NDLTGFTNGASA
+124 ASA
-136 IGRGIRNFLFGK
+136 LGRGISKFIFGK
-148 KKDENPEQHVKRV
+148 KKEEKTEQHVKRV
-161 ERTKEKISKL
+161 ERTKEKINKL

-332 RSNEFRNRIEQ
+332 RSNEFRNRLEQ

-574 QQRQQD
+574 QQRQ
-580 ADFKSRVQNED
+580 
-591 YDFQKQQRQQD
+591 
-602 ADFKSRVQN
+602 
-611 EDYDF
+611 
-616 QKQQRQQDADF
+616 
-627 KSRVQNEDYD
+627 
-637 FQKQQRQQDAD
+637 
-648 FKSRVQNE
+648 
-656 DYDFQKQQRQ
+656 
-666 QDADFKSRV
+666 
-675 QNEDYDFQKQ
+675 
-685 QRQDD
+685 
-690 REFNNQQ
+690 
-697 RQSDWEFNNQQRQQD
+697 
-712 ADFKSR
+712 
-718 VQNEDYDFQKQQRQD
+718 D

-740 QRDFQGKVQNDDYE
+740 QRDFQGKVQNDDYD

-877 HLSSDAQ
+877 HLSSEAQ

-937 QGMTGMGQQQ
+937 QGMMGMGQQQ

-1021 RTCPSCGAEIDADET
+1021 KTCPSCGAEIDADET

>member
-97 IYSFPTKEPTS
+97 IYSFPTKEPTP

-124 NDLTGFTNGASA
+124 NDFTGFANGASA

-171 PDLKTCRIYIVSNRL
+171 PDFKTCRIYIVSNRL

-213 DAKIALSLQMQV
+213 DAKIAISLQMQV
-225 TNMNEFVGNYL
+225 TNMNEFVDNYL

-251 RTCVKNTL
+251 RTCIKSTL
-259 TQLLRNLDYQQD
+259 AQLLRNLNYQQD

-287 ACNEQLYGIEVNK
+287 ACNEQLYGIEVTK

-332 RSNEFRNRIEQ
+332 RSNEFRNRLEQ

-472 ALHKGKLAS
+472 ALHKDKLAS

-574 QQRQQD
+574 QQRQD
-580 ADFKSRVQNED
+580 E
-591 YDFQKQQRQQD
+591 
-602 ADFKSRVQN
+602 
-611 EDYDF
+611 
-616 QKQQRQQDADF
+616 
-627 KSRVQNEDYD
+627 
-637 FQKQQRQQDAD
+637 
-648 FKSRVQNE
+648 
-656 DYDFQKQQRQ
+656 
-666 QDADFKSRV
+666 
-675 QNEDYDFQKQ
+675 
-685 QRQDD
+685 
-690 REFNNQQ
+690 
-697 RQSDWEFNNQQRQQD
+697 
-712 ADFKSR
+712 
-718 VQNEDYDFQKQQRQD
+718 
-733 NRDFLKQ
+733 RDFLKQ

-877 HLSSDAQ
+877 HLSSEAQ

-937 QGMTGMGQQQ
+937 QGMMGMGQQQ

-1021 RTCPSCGAEIDADET
+1021 KTCPSCGAEIDADET

>member
-97 IYSFPTKEPTS
+97 IYSFPTKEPTP

-118 KVEDKP
+118 KAGDKT
-124 NDLTGFTNGASA
+124 NDFTGFANGESA

-148 KKDENPEQHVKRV
+148 KKDEKPEQHEKRV
-161 ERTKEKISKL
+161 DRTKEKINKL

-251 RTCVKNTL
+251 RTCVKSTL

-271 GLPEPIVNNL
+271 GLPEPIIINL

-287 ACNEQLYGIEVNK
+287 ACNEQLYGIEVTK

-332 RSNEFRNRIEQ
+332 RSNEFRNRLEQ

-591 YDFQKQQRQQD
+591 YDFQKQQRQD
-602 ADFKSRVQN
+602 NRDFL
-611 EDYDF
+611 
-616 QKQQRQQDADF
+616 KQQRDF
-627 KSRVQNEDYD
+627 QGKVQNDDYEFLKKQRLD
-637 FQKQQRQQDAD
+637 EHQFEQDKRKFQ
-648 FKSRVQNE
+648 
-656 DYDFQKQQRQ
+656 
-666 QDADFKSRV
+666 SRV

-685 QRQDD
+685 QRQDNRD
-690 REFNNQQ
+690 FLKQQ
-697 RQSDWEFNNQQRQQD
+697 RDFQGKVQNDDYEFLKKQRLDEHQFEQD
-712 ADFKSR
+712 KRKFQSR
-718 VQNEDYDFQKQQRQD
+718 VQNEDYDFQKMQRQD

-937 QGMTGMGQQQ
+937 QGMMGMGQQQ

-1021 RTCPSCGAEIDADET
+1021 KTCPSCGAEFDADET

>member
-75 VQEGCSAI
+75 VQEGCTAI

-97 IYSFPTKEPTS
+97 IYSFPTKEPTP
-108 AIRPVVPSEP
+108 AIKPVVPSEP
-118 KVEDKP
+118 KAGEKT
-124 NDLTGFTNGASA
+124 NDFTGFVNGASA

-148 KKDENPEQHVKRV
+148 KKDEKPEQHEKRV
-161 ERTKEKISKL
+161 ERTKEKINKL

-287 ACNEQLYGIEVNK
+287 ACNEQLYGIEVTK

-312 RFRSAEHDLFVN
+312 RFRSVERDLFVN

-332 RSNEFRNRIEQ
+332 RSNEFRNRLEQ

-537 EFSNQQRQS
+537 EFSNQQRQ
-546 DWEFNNQQRQQDADF
+546 QDADF
-561 KSRVQNEDYDFQK
+561 KSRVQNEDYDFQM
-574 QQRQQD
+574 
-580 ADFKSRVQNED
+580 
-591 YDFQKQQRQQD
+591 
-602 ADFKSRVQN
+602 
-611 EDYDF
+611 
-616 QKQQRQQDADF
+616 
-627 KSRVQNEDYD
+627 
-637 FQKQQRQQDAD
+637 
-648 FKSRVQNE
+648 
-656 DYDFQKQQRQ
+656 
-666 QDADFKSRV
+666 
-675 QNEDYDFQKQ
+675 
-685 QRQDD
+685 
-690 REFNNQQ
+690 
-697 RQSDWEFNNQQRQQD
+697 QQRQQD

-877 HLSSDAQ
+877 HLSSEAQ

-937 QGMTGMGQQQ
+937 QGMMGMGQQQ

-1021 RTCPSCGAEIDADET
+1021 KTCPSCGAEIDADET

>member
-97 IYSFPTKEPTS
+97 IYSFPTKEPTP

-312 RFRSAEHDLFVN
+312 RFQSAEHDLFVN

-546 DWEFNNQQRQQDADF
+546 DWDFNNQQRQQDADF

-591 YDFQKQQRQQD
+591 YDFQKQQRQQED
-602 ADFKSRVQN
+602 AVLKSRVQNEDYDFQKQQRQDERDFLKQQRDFQGKVQN

-627 KSRVQNEDYD
+627 KSRI
-637 FQKQQRQQDAD
+637 
-648 FKSRVQNE
+648 
-656 DYDFQKQQRQ
+656 
-666 QDADFKSRV
+666 

-690 REFNNQQ
+690 R
-697 RQSDWEFNNQQRQQD
+697 
-712 ADFKSR
+712 
-718 VQNEDYDFQKQQRQD
+718 
-733 NRDFLKQ
+733 DFLKQ
-740 QRDFQGKVQNDDYE
+740 QRDFQGKVQNEDYE

-801 FMRQRQNKFDDLDVL
+801 FMRQRQNKFDDLDAL

-937 QGMTGMGQQQ
+937 QGMMGMGQQQ

-985 NIGRVSTAAAS
+985 NIGRVSAAAAS
-996 NMNAYGGRNQQYQQ
+996 NMNAYEGRNQQYQQ
-1010 PSQPQQPAART
+1010 PSQPQQPVART
-1021 RTCPSCGAEIDADET
+1021 KTCPSCGAEIDADET

>member
-97 IYSFPTKEPTS
+97 IYSFPTKEPTP

-546 DWEFNNQQRQQDADF
+546 DWDFNNQQRQQDADF
-561 KSRVQNEDYDFQK
+561 KSRVQNEDYDFQKQQRQQDADLKSRVQNEDYDFQK

-602 ADFKSRVQN
+602 AVLKSRVQN

-627 KSRVQNEDYD
+627 KSRI
-637 FQKQQRQQDAD
+637 
-648 FKSRVQNE
+648 
-656 DYDFQKQQRQ
+656 
-666 QDADFKSRV
+666 

-690 REFNNQQ
+690 R
-697 RQSDWEFNNQQRQQD
+697 
-712 ADFKSR
+712 
-718 VQNEDYDFQKQQRQD
+718 
-733 NRDFLKQ
+733 DFLKQ
-740 QRDFQGKVQNDDYE
+740 QRDFQGKVQNEDYE

-801 FMRQRQNKFDDLDVL
+801 FMRQRQNKFDDLDAL

-937 QGMTGMGQQQ
+937 QGMMGMGQQQ

-985 NIGRVSTAAAS
+985 NIGRVSAAAAS
-996 NMNAYGGRNQQYQQ
+996 NMNAYEGRNQQYQQ
-1010 PSQPQQPAART
+1010 PSQPQQPVART
-1021 RTCPSCGAEIDADET
+1021 KTCPSCGAEIDADET

>member
-1 MKCPKCGYPVLPKF
+1 MKCPICGYPVLPKF
-15 TKCPHCGESLI
+15 TKCPHCGESLV

-75 VQEGCSAI
+75 VQEGCTAI
-83 VFMNGIITSIMQAG
+83 VFMNGTITSIMQADV
-97 IYSFPTKEPTS
+97 YTFSENETS
-108 AIRPVVPSEP
+108 PSAKP
-118 KVEDKP
+118 GDVNIDKTE
-124 NDLTGFTNGASA
+124 NQTVLSKGFLSEASA
-136 IGRGIRNFLFGK
+136 LGRGISKFIFGK
-148 KKDENPEQHVKRV
+148 KKEEKTEQHAKRV
-161 ERTKEKISKL
+161 ERTKEKINKL
-171 PDLKTCRIYIVSNRL
+171 PDLKTCRIYIVRNRL

-213 DAKIALSLQMQV
+213 DAKIAVSLQMQV

-251 RTCVKNTL
+251 RTCIKSTL

-287 ACNEQLYGIEVNK
+287 ACNEQLYGIEVTK

-332 RSNEFRNRIEQ
+332 RTNEFRNRIEQ

-493 QDERRKKED
+493 QDERRKMED

-574 QQRQQD
+574 KQRQQD

-637 FQKQQRQQDAD
+637 FQK
-648 FKSRVQNE
+648 K
-656 DYDFQKQQRQ
+656 
-666 QDADFKSRV
+666 
-675 QNEDYDFQKQ
+675 

-697 RQSDWEFNNQQRQQD
+697 RQSDWDFNNQQRQQD

-733 NRDFLKQ
+733 ERDFLKQ
-740 QRDFQGKVQNDDYE
+740 QRDFQGKVQNEDYE

-801 FMRQRQNKFDDLDVL
+801 FMRQRQNKFDDLDAL

-937 QGMTGMGQQQ
+937 QGMMGMGQQQ

-1021 RTCPSCGAEIDADET
+1021 KTCPSCGAEIDADET

>member
-75 VQEGCSAI
+75 VQEGCTAI

-97 IYSFPTKEPTS
+97 IYSFPTKEPTP
-108 AIRPVVPSEP
+108 AIKPVVPSEP
-118 KVEDKP
+118 KAGEKT
-124 NDLTGFTNGASA
+124 NDFTGFVNGASA

-148 KKDENPEQHVKRV
+148 KKDEKPEQHEKRV
-161 ERTKEKISKL
+161 ERTKEKINKL

-287 ACNEQLYGIEVNK
+287 ACNEQLYGIEVTK

-616 QKQQRQQDADF
+616 QKQQRQD
-627 KSRVQNEDYD
+627 E
-637 FQKQQRQQDAD
+637 
-648 FKSRVQNE
+648 
-656 DYDFQKQQRQ
+656 
-666 QDADFKSRV
+666 
-675 QNEDYDFQKQ
+675 
-685 QRQDD
+685 
-690 REFNNQQ
+690 
-697 RQSDWEFNNQQRQQD
+697 
-712 ADFKSR
+712 
-718 VQNEDYDFQKQQRQD
+718 
-733 NRDFLKQ
+733 RDFLKQ

-877 HLSSDAQ
+877 HLSSEAQ
-884 AEMAKSYSSE
+884 AEMAKSYCSE

-937 QGMTGMGQQQ
+937 QGMMGMGQQQ

-1021 RTCPSCGAEIDADET
+1021 KTCPSCGAEIDADET

>member
-97 IYSFPTKEPTS
+97 IYSFPTKEPTP

-124 NDLTGFTNGASA
+124 NDFTGFANGASA

-171 PDLKTCRIYIVSNRL
+171 PDFKTCRIYIVSNRL

-213 DAKIALSLQMQV
+213 DAKIAISLQMQV
-225 TNMNEFVGNYL
+225 TNMNEFVDNYL

-251 RTCVKNTL
+251 RTCIKSTL
-259 TQLLRNLDYQQD
+259 AQLLRNLDYQQD

-287 ACNEQLYGIEVNK
+287 ACNEQLYGIEVTK

-332 RSNEFRNRIEQ
+332 RSNEFRNRLEQ

-413 EEDIAALENVL
+413 EEDIATLENVL

-637 FQKQQRQQDAD
+637 FQKQQRQD
-648 FKSRVQNE
+648 E
-656 DYDFQKQQRQ
+656 
-666 QDADFKSRV
+666 
-675 QNEDYDFQKQ
+675 
-685 QRQDD
+685 
-690 REFNNQQ
+690 
-697 RQSDWEFNNQQRQQD
+697 
-712 ADFKSR
+712 
-718 VQNEDYDFQKQQRQD
+718 
-733 NRDFLKQ
+733 RDFLKQ

-877 HLSSDAQ
+877 HLSSEAQ

-937 QGMTGMGQQQ
+937 QGMMGMGQQQ

-1021 RTCPSCGAEIDADET
+1021 KTCPSCGAEIDADET

>member
-36 ANDFSIV
+36 ANEFSIV
-43 KGRAIW
+43 NGRAIW

-83 VFMNGIITSIMQAG
+83 VFMNGIITSIMQADV
-97 IYSFPTKEPTS
+97 YTFSENETS
-108 AIRPVVPSEP
+108 PSAKP
-118 KVEDKP
+118 GDVNIDKTE
-124 NDLTGFTNGASA
+124 NQTALSKGFLSEASA
-136 IGRGIRNFLFGK
+136 LGRGISKFIFGK
-148 KKDENPEQHVKRV
+148 KKEEKTEQHVKRV
-161 ERTKEKISKL
+161 ERTKEKINKL

-213 DAKIALSLQMQV
+213 DAKIAVSLQMQV

-251 RTCVKNTL
+251 RTCIKSTL

-287 ACNEQLYGIEVNK
+287 ACNEQLYGIEVTK

-332 RSNEFRNRIEQ
+332 RANEFRNRIEQ

-580 ADFKSRVQNED
+580 ADFKSRVQIED
-591 YDFQKQQRQQD
+591 YDFQK
-602 ADFKSRVQN
+602 K
-611 EDYDF
+611 
-616 QKQQRQQDADF
+616 
-627 KSRVQNEDYD
+627 
-637 FQKQQRQQDAD
+637 
-648 FKSRVQNE
+648 
-656 DYDFQKQQRQ
+656 
-666 QDADFKSRV
+666 
-675 QNEDYDFQKQ
+675 

-733 NRDFLKQ
+733 DRDFLKQ

-884 AEMAKSYSSE
+884 AEMAKSYRSE

>member
-36 ANDFSIV
+36 ANEFSIV
-43 KGRAIW
+43 NGRAIW

-75 VQEGCSAI
+75 VQEGCTAI
-83 VFMNGIITSIMQAG
+83 VFMNGTITSIMQADV
-97 IYSFPTKEPTS
+97 YTFSENETS
-108 AIRPVVPSEP
+108 QSARPGDVNIAKTENQTALSKGFLSE
-118 KVEDKP
+118 
-124 NDLTGFTNGASA
+124 ASA
-136 IGRGIRNFLFGK
+136 LGRGISKFIFGK
-148 KKDENPEQHVKRV
+148 KKDEKPEQHEKRV
-161 ERTKEKISKL
+161 DRTKEKINKL

-213 DAKIALSLQMQV
+213 DAKIAVSLQMQV

-251 RTCVKNTL
+251 RTCIKSTL

-287 ACNEQLYGIEVNK
+287 ACNEQLYGIEITK

-332 RSNEFRNRIEQ
+332 RTNEFRNRIEQ

-523 EDSSFNRQKRQNDW
+523 EDSSFNRQKRQSDW

-561 KSRVQNEDYDFQK
+561 MSRVQNEDYDFQK

-602 ADFKSRVQN
+602 ADFKSRVL
-611 EDYDF
+611 
-616 QKQQRQQDADF
+616 
-627 KSRVQNEDYD
+627 
-637 FQKQQRQQDAD
+637 
-648 FKSRVQNE
+648 NE

-697 RQSDWEFNNQQRQQD
+697 RQSDWDFNNQQRQQD

-733 NRDFLKQ
+733 DRDFLKQ
-740 QRDFQGKVQNDDYE
+740 QRDFQGKVQNEDYE

-937 QGMTGMGQQQ
+937 QGMMGMGQQQ

-985 NIGRVSTAAAS
+985 NIGRVSAAAAS

-1010 PSQPQQPAART
+1010 PSQPQQPVART
-1021 RTCPSCGAEIDADET
+1021 KTCPSCGAEIDADET

>member
-97 IYSFPTKEPTS
+97 IYSFPTKEPTP

-124 NDLTGFTNGASA
+124 NDFTGFANGASA

-171 PDLKTCRIYIVSNRL
+171 PDFKTCRIYIVSNRL

-225 TNMNEFVGNYL
+225 TNMNEFVDNYL

-251 RTCVKNTL
+251 RTCIKSTL
-259 TQLLRNLDYQQD
+259 AQLLRNLDYQQD

-287 ACNEQLYGIEVNK
+287 ACNEQLYGIEVTK

-332 RSNEFRNRIEQ
+332 RSNEFRNRLEQ

-637 FQKQQRQQDAD
+637 FQKQQRQD
-648 FKSRVQNE
+648 E
-656 DYDFQKQQRQ
+656 
-666 QDADFKSRV
+666 
-675 QNEDYDFQKQ
+675 
-685 QRQDD
+685 
-690 REFNNQQ
+690 
-697 RQSDWEFNNQQRQQD
+697 
-712 ADFKSR
+712 
-718 VQNEDYDFQKQQRQD
+718 
-733 NRDFLKQ
+733 RDFLKQ

-877 HLSSDAQ
+877 HLSSEAQ

-937 QGMTGMGQQQ
+937 QGMMGMGQQQ

-1021 RTCPSCGAEIDADET
+1021 KTCPSCGAEIDADET

>member
-1 MKCPKCGYPVLPKF
+1 MKCPICGYPVLPKF
-15 TKCPHCGESLI
+15 TKCPHCGESLV

-75 VQEGCSAI
+75 VQEGCTAI

-97 IYSFPTKEPTS
+97 IYSFPTKEPTP

-118 KVEDKP
+118 KAGDRT
-124 NDLTGFTNGASA
+124 NDFTGFANGESA

-148 KKDENPEQHVKRV
+148 KKDEKPEQHEKRV
-161 ERTKEKISKL
+161 EHTKEKINKL

-244 VLFQQQL
+244 ILFQQQL
-251 RTCVKNTL
+251 RTCIKSTL

-271 GLPEPIVNNL
+271 GLPEPIINNL

-287 ACNEQLYGIEVNK
+287 ACNEQLYGIEVTK

-438 RAQAEQDLALNK
+438 RVQAEQDLALNK

-457 SDNKKDHD
+457 SDNKKYHD

-537 EFSNQQRQS
+537 EFS
-546 DWEFNNQQRQQDADF
+546 
-561 KSRVQNEDYDFQK
+561 
-574 QQRQQD
+574 
-580 ADFKSRVQNED
+580 
-591 YDFQKQQRQQD
+591 
-602 ADFKSRVQN
+602 
-611 EDYDF
+611 
-616 QKQQRQQDADF
+616 
-627 KSRVQNEDYD
+627 
-637 FQKQQRQQDAD
+637 
-648 FKSRVQNE
+648 
-656 DYDFQKQQRQ
+656 
-666 QDADFKSRV
+666 
-675 QNEDYDFQKQ
+675 
-685 QRQDD
+685 
-690 REFNNQQ
+690 
-697 RQSDWEFNNQQRQQD
+697 NQQRQQD

-937 QGMTGMGQQQ
+937 QGMMGMGQQQ

-957 QVAMKQEYRENAMR
+957 QVAMKQEYHENAMR

-1021 RTCPSCGAEIDADET
+1021 KTCPSCGAEIDADET

>member
-97 IYSFPTKEPTS
+97 IYSFPTKEPTPT
-108 AIRPVVPSEP
+108 IRSVVPSEP
-118 KVEDKP
+118 KVEDEP
-124 NDLTGFTNGASA
+124 NDFTGFGNGASA

-148 KKDENPEQHVKRV
+148 KKDEKPEQHEKRV
-161 ERTKEKISKL
+161 ERTKEKINKL

-225 TNMNEFVGNYL
+225 TNMNEFVDNYL

-251 RTCVKNTL
+251 RTCIKSTL
-259 TQLLRNLDYQQD
+259 AQLLRNLDYQQD

-287 ACNEQLYGIEVNK
+287 ACNEQLYGIEVTK

-332 RSNEFRNRIEQ
+332 RSNEFRNRLEQ

-537 EFSNQQRQS
+537 EFSNQQRQ
-546 DWEFNNQQRQQDADF
+546 
-561 KSRVQNEDYDFQK
+561 
-574 QQRQQD
+574 
-580 ADFKSRVQNED
+580 
-591 YDFQKQQRQQD
+591 
-602 ADFKSRVQN
+602 
-611 EDYDF
+611 
-616 QKQQRQQDADF
+616 
-627 KSRVQNEDYD
+627 
-637 FQKQQRQQDAD
+637 
-648 FKSRVQNE
+648 
-656 DYDFQKQQRQ
+656 

-685 QRQDD
+685 QRQD
-690 REFNNQQ
+690 E
-697 RQSDWEFNNQQRQQD
+697 
-712 ADFKSR
+712 
-718 VQNEDYDFQKQQRQD
+718 
-733 NRDFLKQ
+733 RDFLKQ

-877 HLSSDAQ
+877 HLSSEAQ
-884 AEMAKSYSSE
+884 AEMAKSYCSE

-937 QGMTGMGQQQ
+937 QGMMGMGQQQ

-1021 RTCPSCGAEIDADET
+1021 KTCPSCGAEIDADET